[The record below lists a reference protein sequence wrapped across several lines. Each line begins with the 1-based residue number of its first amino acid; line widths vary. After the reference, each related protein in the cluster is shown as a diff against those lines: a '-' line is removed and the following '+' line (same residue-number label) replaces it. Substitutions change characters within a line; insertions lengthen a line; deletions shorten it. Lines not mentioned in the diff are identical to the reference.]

1 MKSGEYDQAS
11 DVDAPLLDVRG
22 LVVGYGQI
30 RVLKRIS
37 FVVQAGEM
45 VALLGSNGAG
55 KTTTMRALSGLLTPS
70 AGLVRFSG
78 RDITRMPTEQRVRAG
93 IIAVPEGRGI
103 FVGMTVQENL
113 DMGCFG
119 RKFSSKRAYMSE
131 LERVYDLFP
140 KLAERRTQLGGTLS
154 GGEQQMLAMGRALM
168 A

>member
-55 KTTTMRALSGLLTPS
+55 KTTTMRMINRLIEPTSGK
-70 AGLVRFSG
+70 
-78 RDITRMPTEQRVRAG
+78 IT
-93 IIAVPEGRGI
+93 I
-103 FVGMTVQENL
+103 
-113 DMGCFG
+113 
-119 RKFSSKRAYMSE
+119 
-131 LERVYDLFP
+131 
-140 KLAERRTQLGGTLS
+140 GG
-154 GGEQQMLAMGRALM
+154 Q
-168 A
+168 